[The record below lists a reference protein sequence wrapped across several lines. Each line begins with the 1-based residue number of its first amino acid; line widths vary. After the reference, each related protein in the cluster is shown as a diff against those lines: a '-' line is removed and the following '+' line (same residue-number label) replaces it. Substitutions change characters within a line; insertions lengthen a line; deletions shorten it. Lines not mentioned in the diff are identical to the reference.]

1 MKRTSMAKTRC
12 RRSYPVENYYLCAA
26 MKRVVWILLAIT
38 MVAPVWA
45 QRKSRIKLEQA
56 DIQRGGIRDGQ
67 RVDWVIGNVIF
78 IQNQT
83 TIYCDSAQF
92 IKSNNSVDAYGH
104 IRILDGDSIT
114 VTANRL
120 KYNGNTRV
128 ANLRGNV
135 VFVKKATA
143 TLYTDFLDYYRNRGE
158 ARYFNKGKLVD
169 SANTLTSEKG
179 YYQTRSDLASFKK
192 DVVAINPDYTV
203 TSDTLQYNTESK
215 TFFFHDLTRIV
226 DKEGKEAIYKSGFYN
241 TVSKKTELNKG
252 TMETPT
258 YRMRGNQYNLDDV
271 RKIYKSLGDVVMV
284 SKEENLVIYGQE
296 SVYNKNTGLS
306 RVYKQAYA
314 ARVADDGDTLFIS
327 ADTLLSVESDDP
339 AKKRLIAYNHVK
351 IYKSDLQ
358 GSCDSLVYVNKD
370 SMLYFYNKPVLWTT
384 GNQLTADSIRVQL
397 REKTI
402 DRIYFISN
410 AFAASRDTLNNFN
423 QVKGRKMTTYF
434 KNGTIGHVVIEG
446 NGESIYYVLQE
457 KEDTLKTDTAK
468 YLVKITFLTGMN
480 KMICSNMRINF
491 KDGKINNVSSYVKPD
506 ASFYPPHELK
516 PENEKLKG
524 FEWREAE
531 KPEKNDVVK
540 RPHPPPNAKE

>member
-1 MKRTSMAKTRC
+1 MKYFFWIVFAMWVGS
-12 RRSYPVENYYLCAA
+12 VAA
-26 MKRVVWILLAIT
+26 QK
-38 MVAPVWA
+38 
-45 QRKSRIKLEQA
+45 KSKIKLEQA
-56 DIQRGGIRDGQ
+56 DVQRGGLRDGT

-92 IKSNNSVDAYGH
+92 IKSINSVDAYGH

-158 ARYFNKGKLVD
+158 AQYFNKGKLVD

-179 YYQTRSDLASFKK
+179 YYQTRSNLASFKK
-192 DVVAINPDYTV
+192 DVVAVNPDYTV
-203 TSDTLQYNTESK
+203 TSDTLQYNTASK

-226 DKEGKEAIYKSGFYN
+226 DKEGKEAVYRSGTYN
-241 TVSKKTELNKG
+241 TVSKKTELKSG
-252 TMETPT
+252 VMETPS
-258 YRMRGNQYNLDDV
+258 YRMKGNEYDLDDV
-271 RKIYKSLGDVVMV
+271 KKIYKAWGDVVMV
-284 SKEENLVIYGQE
+284 SKEENLVIYGQR
-296 SVYNKNTGLS
+296 SIYNKNTGLS
-306 RVYKQAYA
+306 RVFDKAYA
-314 ARVADDGDTLFIS
+314 ARVGEDGDTLFIS
-327 ADTLLSVESDDP
+327 ADTLLSIENEDP
-339 AKKRLIAYNHVK
+339 AKKRLIAFNHVK
-351 IYKSDLQ
+351 IFKSDLQ
-358 GSCDSLVYVNKD
+358 GACDSLVYVNKD

-402 DRIYFISN
+402 DKIYFTSN
-410 AFAASRDTLNNFN
+410 AFAVSRDTLNNFN

-457 KEDTLKTDTAK
+457 KEDTLKTDTAT

-506 ASFYPPHELK
+506 ASFYPPHEVK
-516 PENEKLKG
+516 PDDEKLKG
-524 FEWREAE
+524 FVWREGE
-531 KPEKNDVVK
+531 KPTKQDVVK
-540 RPHPPPNAKE
+540 RPERPPNANK